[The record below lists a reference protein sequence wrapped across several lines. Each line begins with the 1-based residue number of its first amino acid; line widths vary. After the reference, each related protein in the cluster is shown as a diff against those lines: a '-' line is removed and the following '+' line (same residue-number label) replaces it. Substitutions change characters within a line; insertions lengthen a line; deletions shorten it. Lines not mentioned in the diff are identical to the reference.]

1 MDGLANDLDKFWR
14 VLRFSY
20 PAPHCS
26 HSDSERGAS
35 ANNRGSFHGLHLF
48 FFYSAITHWIDLTNL
63 IWKWS
68 NSKFKFSE
76 ISSSLNFISQPRK
89 AFMHR
94 PLWPLWP
101 SWLVMIFPGN
111 NKLLLGQKSS
121 LNKHDFNVWL
131 SKKQFSNPIT
141 MHFSSLWIGWSSKI
155 VNAMMVLE
163 GAAGPSFNQT
173 TKPPRTSA
181 PPCRPCAPCPPSGP
195 WRPARAARAVI

>member
-20 PAPHCS
+20 PHHTAGVIQTQ
-26 HSDSERGAS
+26 SEVQAQIIAALFTVYTYFSSIRQ
-35 ANNRGSFHGLHLF
+35 LH
-48 FFYSAITHWIDLTNL
+48 IEL
-63 IWKWS
+63 IWQIWFE
-68 NSKFKFSE
+68 NGQIAKFKFSE
-76 ISSSLNFISQPRK
+76 ISSQWNLISQPQK
-89 AFMHR
+89 AFLH
-94 PLWPLWP
+94 WPLWP
-101 SWLVMIFPGN
+101 SWLVIIFQDISSHF
-111 NKLLLGQKSS
+111 LGKNQ
-121 LNKHDFNVWL
+121 VWIKII
-131 SKKQFSNPIT
+131 SVFKCQKQFPNQL

-181 PPCRPCAPCPPSGP
+181 PPFPCAPCPPSGP